1 MKITLNRILLGTVA
15 TIGEM
20 SVDDEYI
27 SDTLEDRVRP
37 TGEKVYGETAIPA
50 GTYTVVL
57 SYSPRF
63 KKILP
68 EVKDVPNFTGIR
80 IHTGNDA
87 GDTEGCIL
95 IGTWDGKKENWI
107 SDSRVAFNKLMD
119 KLQAA
124 TDKKENITITIVNNY
139 EEK

>member
-68 EVKDVPNFTGIR
+68 EIKNVPNFTGIR

-87 GDTEGCIL
+87 EDTEGCIL
-95 IGTWDGKKENWI
+95 VGTWDGKKENWI
-107 SDSRVAFNKLMD
+107 SNSRVAFNKLMD

-124 TDKKENITITIVNNY
+124 TDKKEDITITINNSY
-139 EEK
+139 E

>member
-1 MKITLNRILLGTVA
+1 MKIMLNRILLGTVA

-20 SVDDEYI
+20 SIDNEYLC
-27 SDTLEDRVRP
+27 DTLEDRVRP

-50 GTYTVVL
+50 GTYEVKLTH
-57 SYSPRF
+57 SPRF
-63 KKILP
+63 KKVLP
-68 EVKDVPNFTGIR
+68 EILNVPNFTGIR
-80 IHTGNDA
+80 IHSGNDSS
-87 GDTEGCIL
+87 DSSGCVL
-95 IGTWDGKKENWI
+95 VGTWDGKKENWI
-107 SDSRVAFNKLMD
+107 SDSRAAFNKLMD